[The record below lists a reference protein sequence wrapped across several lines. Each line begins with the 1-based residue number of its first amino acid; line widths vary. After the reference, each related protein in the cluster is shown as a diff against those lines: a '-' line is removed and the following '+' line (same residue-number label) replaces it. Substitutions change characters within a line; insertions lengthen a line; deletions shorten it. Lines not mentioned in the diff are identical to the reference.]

1 MPITYSRDSLS
12 SPPSKLKDDSA
23 PHGKDPVETRN
34 QTTLEGGGAGNCTQ
48 PWREGWRGER
58 PHTME
63 TNFEVVWLLISRL
76 DRVHVV
82 ESNIKVE
89 STKPCGKHSVPH
101 DASVSRQR
109 YHTNIEGGMMNK
121 SPNGLRGTV

>member
-1 MPITYSRDSLS
+1 M
-12 SPPSKLKDDSA
+12 A
-23 PHGKDPVETRN
+23 
-34 QTTLEGGGAGNCTQ
+34 GGAATYNG
-48 PWREGWRGER
+48 
-58 PHTME
+58 

-121 SPNGLRGTV
+121 SPNSIRGTV